1 MQIFPLALRL
11 MVYSHLYSTHM
22 DFSQYP
28 VTLLLIM
35 ANLAFSFFGFNDPS
49 LVRKFIFWP
58 YGVKRNQEYYRFISG
73 GFLHADFMHLAFN
86 MFTLF
91 FFGRNLEMYFA
102 YLELGGVVAYLAL
115 YFLGMIAA
123 DLTCYH
129 KNQDNPH
136 YHSLG
141 ASGAVS
147 AVVFGTIIFSPW
159 SSIYLWGAL
168 RISALVYAV
177 LYVIYCIY
185 MGKRGGD
192 NINHDAHL
200 WGSVFGAVFT
210 ILLVALLQPQLFG
223 PILDE
228 LSRPSLFGRG

>member
-1 MQIFPLALRL
+1 
-11 MVYSHLYSTHM
+11 
-22 DFSQYP
+22 
-28 VTLLLIM
+28 
-35 ANLAFSFFGFNDPS
+35 
-49 LVRKFIFWP
+49 
-58 YGVKRNQEYYRFISG
+58 
-73 GFLHADFMHLAFN
+73 
-86 MFTLF
+86 
-91 FFGRNLEMYFA
+91 
-102 YLELGGVVAYLAL
+102 LAL